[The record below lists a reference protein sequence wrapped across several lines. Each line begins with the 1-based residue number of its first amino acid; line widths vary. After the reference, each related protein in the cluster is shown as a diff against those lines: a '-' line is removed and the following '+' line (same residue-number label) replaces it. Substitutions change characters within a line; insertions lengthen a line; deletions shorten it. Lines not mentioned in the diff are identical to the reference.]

1 MNNGFKNEYDF
12 IELFN
17 NKKIYQ
23 LDSNSRNFIN
33 DIFDEINQ
41 EEIIKS
47 WKNKMNQ
54 KADIF
59 IKIGNYTKGIS
70 LKCGNNNSIHQ
81 EPIQEFK
88 LFLKRIGIPY
98 KAIDYYTSYQYGYY
112 RENEKIDKNIS
123 LSSTEYKNYY
133 QNELDIFNK
142 YINKT
147 KIIIELVDRFIIRG
161 KNSDYDIDALIHGT
175 PSDYV
180 WIKKDDIYDLILS
193 QRNNNYTSPHF
204 GNITIGPKKRNIDGN
219 SKYKQE
225 KYIVCGRWNYI
236 KEDIVNFK
244 KNYNL

>member
-41 EEIIKS
+41 EEIIKT
-47 WKNKMNQ
+47 WKNKINQ

-98 KAIDYYTSYQYGYY
+98 KAIDYYTSYQYDYY

-133 QNELDIFNK
+133 QNELDIFNGC
-142 YINKT
+142 INKT

-180 WIKKDDIYDLILS
+180 WIKKDDI
-193 QRNNNYTSPHF
+193 
-204 GNITIGPKKRNIDGN
+204 GNIQK
-219 SKYKQE
+219 
-225 KYIVCGRWNYI
+225 
-236 KEDIVNFK
+236 
-244 KNYNL
+244 

>member
-142 YINKT
+142 CINKT

-193 QRNNNYTSPHF
+193 QRINNYTSPHF
-204 GNITIGPKKRNIDGN
+204 GNITIGQKKEI
-219 SKYKQE
+219 
-225 KYIVCGRWNYI
+225 
-236 KEDIVNFK
+236 
-244 KNYNL
+244 